1 MNDSTTIRYD
11 PFAPAVQADPYPLY
25 AALRREAPVHYV
37 ESLDAYAI
45 SRHAD
50 VGRVMHDHHTFSS
63 EAMAA
68 LVLASLP
75 TLLVFMFAQR
85 VIMRGIILP
94 SYK

>member
-1 MNDSTTIRYD
+1 MVVCQDPRMWTIM
-11 PFAPAVQADPYPLY
+11 
-25 AALRREAPVHYV
+25 VHVYQIQV
-37 ESLDAYAI
+37 DQPRSVL
-45 SRHAD
+45 
-50 VGRVMHDHHTFSS
+50 
-63 EAMAA
+63 MAA